1 MSHSNPMHH
10 PMPLAQKIFS
20 TNPRINAI
28 VRRLLSQEHENI
40 VDLFDTLIKDGY
52 TSDELKEATSI
63 YMRH

>member
-1 MSHSNPMHH
+1 
-10 PMPLAQKIFS
+10 MPLAQKLFS

-40 VDLFDTLIKDGY
+40 FDLFDALLKAGY
-52 TSDELKEATSI
+52 TSDELKEATDI